1 MCLHIVTVKND
12 GVHLALYQIGCET
25 NNSNGNVEIFFISS
39 HSHLF
44 NTYEHAQFDCNVFT
58 SSGYV

>member
-25 NNSNGNVEIFFISS
+25 NNRNGNVEIFL

-44 NTYEHAQFDCNVFT
+44 NTYEHAHFDCNAFT